1 MNKKKDFSSALRATT
16 STAKAAIDDRF
27 ARADSVLLN
36 PAGVAAVAPVA
47 PSVAVAEPVVAPA
60 LKEITQLV
68 TRDTFSMPTDEHAQ
82 IEQLRL
88 IAAKADVLVN
98 KSEIV
103 RCALQMLTEVNTDE
117 LLKRLAGLKKGKPG
131 RK

>member
-36 PAGVAAVAPVA
+36 PAGVAAAAPVA
-47 PSVAVAEPVVAPA
+47 PSVVVAEPVVASA
-60 LKEITQLV
+60 QKEVV
-68 TRDTFSMPTDEHAQ
+68 TRDTFSMPAEEHAR
-82 IEQLRL
+82 IEQMRL
-88 IAAKADVLVN
+88 VAAKENVLVN

-103 RCALQMLTEVNTDE
+103 RAALLLLAEVNSDD

>member
-16 STAKAAIDDRF
+16 SSAKTAIDSRF

-60 LKEITQLV
+60 QKEVV
-68 TRDTFSMPTDEHAQ
+68 TRDTFSMPAEEHAR
-82 IEQLRL
+82 IEQMRL
-88 IAAKADVLVN
+88 VAAKENVLVN

-103 RCALQMLTEVNTDE
+103 RAALLLLAEVNSDD

>member
-36 PAGVAAVAPVA
+36 PAGAATVAAVAP
-47 PSVAVAEPVVAPA
+47 SSSVAEPVVHPA
-60 LKEITQLV
+60 LKEMV
-68 TRDTFSMPTDEHAQ
+68 ARDTFSMPVEEHAI

-88 IAAKADVLVN
+88 VAARENVLVN

-103 RCALQMLTEVNTDE
+103 RAALVLLSEVNSDD
-117 LLKRLAGLKKGKPG
+117 LLKRLSMLKKGKPG

>member
-1 MNKKKDFSSALRATT
+1 MNAKKDFSSALRATT

-27 ARADSVLLN
+27 ARADSVFLN
-36 PAGVAAVAPVA
+36 PAGVASAAPVT
-47 PSVAVAEPVVAPA
+47 PPVAVVAAA

-131 RK
+131 RR

>member
-1 MNKKKDFSSALRATT
+1 MNKKKDFSSALRAT
-16 STAKAAIDDRF
+16 STQQKAVIEDRF
-27 ARADSVLLN
+27 SRADSVLLN
-36 PAGVAAVAPVA
+36 PAGAAVAA
-47 PSVAVAEPVVAPA
+47 SVAQAEPVMASA
-60 LKEITQLV
+60 HKEIVPQLV
-68 TRDTFSMPTDEHAQ
+68 TRDTFSMPTDEHAI
-82 IEQLRL
+82 IEKLRL

-103 RCALQMLTEVNTDE
+103 RCALLLLAEVNSDD

>member
-1 MNKKKDFSSALRATT
+1 MNKKKDFSSALRAT
-16 STAKAAIDDRF
+16 STQQKAVIEDRF
-27 ARADSVLLN
+27 SRADSVLLN
-36 PAGVAAVAPVA
+36 PAVAA
-47 PSVAVAEPVVAPA
+47 SVAQAEPVMASA
-60 LKEITQLV
+60 HKEIVTQLV
-68 TRDTFSMPTDEHAQ
+68 TRDTFSMPTDEHAI
-82 IEQLRL
+82 IEKLRL

-103 RCALQMLTEVNTDE
+103 RCALLLLAEVNSDE

>member
-36 PAGVAAVAPVA
+36 PAGAAAAAAVA
-47 PSVAVAEPVVAPA
+47 PSVAVAEPVNPPA
-60 LKEITQLV
+60 LKEMV
-68 TRDTFSMPTDEHAQ
+68 ARDTFSMPVEEHAI

-88 IAAKADVLVN
+88 VAARENVLVN

-103 RCALQMLTEVNTDE
+103 RAALVLLSEVNSDD
-117 LLKRLAGLKKGKPG
+117 LLKRLSMLKKGKPG
-131 RK
+131 RR

>member
-36 PAGVAAVAPVA
+36 PAGVAAAAPVV
-47 PSVAVAEPVVAPA
+47 PSVVVAPA
-60 LKEITQLV
+60 HKEVV
-68 TRDTFSMPTDEHAQ
+68 TRDTFSMPAEEHAR
-82 IEQLRL
+82 IEQMRL
-88 IAAKADVLVN
+88 VAAKENVLVN

-103 RCALQMLTEVNTDE
+103 RAALLLLAEVNSDD
-117 LLKRLAGLKKGKPG
+117 LLKRLAELKKGKPG